1 MSTGEYTLCSSSTHA
16 GLLISIIERRILLTR
31 RSAHNVKVPKLMSV
45 EEYESVFQLVSV
57 IEGDLEGSG
66 IPVLAASLPPGSM
79 TGAPKKRSCE
89 LLQEIEGGKPRGLY
103 SGVFGYLDVGGGGD
117 FSVVIR
123 SAFKWNDEE
132 WQIGAG
138 GAVTALSDPEAEWQ
152 EMLAK
157 RENVLRAFM

>member
-1 MSTGEYTLCSSSTHA
+1 
-16 GLLISIIERRILLTR
+16 
-31 RSAHNVKVPKLMSV
+31 MSV

-66 IPVLAASLPPGSM
+66 MPVLAASLPPGSM

-89 LLQEIEGGKPRGLY
+89 LLQEVERGKARGLY
-103 SGVFGYLDVGGGGD
+103 SGVFGYFDVGGSGD

-132 WQIGAG
+132 WRVGAG
-138 GAVTALSDPEAEWQ
+138 GAVAALSDAEAEWH